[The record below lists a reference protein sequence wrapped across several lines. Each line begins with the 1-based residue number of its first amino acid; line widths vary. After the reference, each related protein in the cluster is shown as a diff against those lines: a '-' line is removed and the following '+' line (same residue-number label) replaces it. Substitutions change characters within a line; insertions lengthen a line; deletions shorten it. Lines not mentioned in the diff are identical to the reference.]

1 MATEPLAAAPDQA
14 LEVDEALG
22 ELLIARGRLDAAGL
36 GRALRVRETKPRAPA
51 PAAAA
56 SSAWC
61 RSATSPRRWRGCS
74 TCRSPARPTIRTC
87 RCTATGS
94 APTSSSRRAS
104 CRWPRRRTASRS
116 RWPTRSTAT
125 RSARCSCSRASRCC
139 PGSACRPTSRPRSS
153 ACSAAAARSAR
164 SCRRSATRASSAP
177 RTTSSACA
185 ISRARRRSCA
195 SSTG

>member
-1 MATEPLAAAPDQA
+1 MASKPLAATPDEA
-14 LEVDEALG
+14 VEIDEALG

-36 GRALRVRETKPRAPA
+36 GRALRVREANHERLHLLLPKLGLVSERDVAAALAQLLDLPLATEADYPDLPLHGDRVSANFLKEARILPLADTPRA
-51 PAAAA
+51 
-56 SSAWC
+56 W
-61 RSATSPRRWRGCS
+61 RW
-74 TCRSPARPTIRTC
+74 
-87 RCTATGS
+87 
-94 APTSSSRRAS
+94 
-104 CRWPRRRTASRS
+104 

-125 RSARCSCSRASRCC
+125 PSPPCSCSPASRCC

-164 SCRRSATRASSAP
+164 SSRRSAIRARSAP

-185 ISRARRRSCA
+185 IWRARRRSCG